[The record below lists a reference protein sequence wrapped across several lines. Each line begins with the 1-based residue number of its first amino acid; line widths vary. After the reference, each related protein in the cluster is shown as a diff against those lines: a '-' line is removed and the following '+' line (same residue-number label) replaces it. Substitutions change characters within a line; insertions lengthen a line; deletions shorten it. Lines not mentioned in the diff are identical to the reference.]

1 MKGGARPGAG
11 RKRGP
16 EGLRVTF
23 TCKVLPSTR
32 ERIKELK
39 KQGVYIG
46 ELMDK
51 WVREYDTAKFI
62 RDFEKEFGD

>member
-1 MKGGARPGAG
+1 MSKGGARQGAG

-39 KQGVYIG
+39 RQGIHIG
-46 ELMDK
+46 ELMDE
-51 WVREYDTAKFI
+51 WVRDYAQ
-62 RDFEKEFGD
+62 EFGD

>member
-11 RKRGP
+11 RKR
-16 EGLRVTF
+16 LRVTF

-39 KQGVYIG
+39 KQGIHIG
-46 ELMDK
+46 ELMDE
-51 WVREYDTAKFI
+51 WVRDYAQ
-62 RDFEKEFGD
+62 EFGD

>member
-11 RKRGP
+11 RKRGS

-39 KQGVYIG
+39 RQGIHIG
-46 ELMDK
+46 ELMDE
-51 WVREYDTAKFI
+51 WVRDYAQ
-62 RDFEKEFGD
+62 EFGD